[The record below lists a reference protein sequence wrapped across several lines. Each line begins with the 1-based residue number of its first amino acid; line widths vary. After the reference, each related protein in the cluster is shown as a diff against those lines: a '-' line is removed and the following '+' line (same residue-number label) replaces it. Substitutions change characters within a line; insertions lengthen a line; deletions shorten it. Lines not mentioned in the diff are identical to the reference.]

1 MTVRPPLDIEAA
13 SRLAKQIRLVDVVCT
28 EVSGR
33 CLMAAPAV
41 PQSGL
46 SWDLHDPTAVWA
58 MDEDGLRALF
68 PLVLTIE
75 AQPASK
81 SSKAQPVAEFH
92 VSYMLLYAAK
102 DLSDEQLEDVPHYVG
117 VSGFLHF
124 WPYLRAEI
132 QCLSAKLRLPPLVL
146 PTIVSGHAADR
157 VSVSSAKKAKKT
169 AKTPALRPRRKAT
182 KKPRT

>member
-1 MTVRPPLDIEAA
+1 
-13 SRLAKQIRLVDVVCT
+13 
-28 EVSGR
+28 
-33 CLMAAPAV
+33 MAAPAV

-81 SSKAQPVAEFH
+81 SSKAQPIAEFH

-157 VSVSSAKKAKKT
+157 VSVSSAKEAKKT